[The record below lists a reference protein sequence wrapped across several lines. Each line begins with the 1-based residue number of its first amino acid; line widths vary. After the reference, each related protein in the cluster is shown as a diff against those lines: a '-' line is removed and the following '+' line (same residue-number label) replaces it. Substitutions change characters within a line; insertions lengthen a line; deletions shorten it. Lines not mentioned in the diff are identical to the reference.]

1 VTRAAALV
9 LLGLA
14 AASPASGQDLKGY
27 VSALFGA
34 MPEAGANP
42 GDRGVAELR
51 TRLFAEGLFDA
62 GDHVHFTIGAY
73 VDGLVANREPLGA
86 RGVTRDAIARAGDLY
101 ADVRMSRFDLRLGMS
116 RIVWGRLDE
125 FQPGDVVNPLDLSRF
140 LLEGRSEA
148 RLPVAMVRG
157 RAFLSGD
164 TTVEGVL
171 VPFFRRG
178 RFDQVAEETSP
189 FALTPPGRPER
200 HEPDV
205 TWRSLQGGG
214 RLTSTVG
221 RLDWGVSVYRGFES
235 FPAYTYRVPDAGDSL
250 AIPLVV
256 PTVVETFPRFTMLA
270 TDFET
275 VRGPWGLR
283 GEIAWFPDDTLQ
295 SFSPVTPV
303 PGRSVEAGIGMD
315 RRAGN
320 YRVSGNV
327 LVARRRVDR
336 AVLDANP
343 IPFDARI
350 ENTDVRLVGW
360 AERTFARET
369 RTVRMLAVYN
379 PDAASAFVRGI
390 VAFSLRDNLLL
401 ETSAGWLR
409 GTELD
414 LLSRLST
421 RDFVYARLKVYF

>member
-1 VTRAAALV
+1 VIQVAAV
-9 LLGLA
+9 LLVGLA
-14 AASPASGQDLKGY
+14 TASPARAQSLDGY
-27 VSALFGA
+27 VSALFAA
-34 MPEAGANP
+34 MPDVGSEP

-51 TRLFAEGLFDA
+51 TRLFAEGLIDVR
-62 GDHVHFTIGAY
+62 DHVHLTIGAY
-73 VDGLVANREPLGA
+73 VDGLVADREPLGG
-86 RGVTRDAIARAGDLY
+86 RGVTSSAIARPADLY
-101 ADVRMSRFDLRLGMS
+101 AEVRTSRFDVRAGMS

-125 FQPGDVVNPLDLSRF
+125 FQPSDVVNPLDLSRF

-148 RLPVAMVRG
+148 RLPVAMLRG
-157 RAFLSGD
+157 RAFLTGD
-164 TTVEGVL
+164 TTIEGVL
-171 VPFFRRG
+171 VPVFRRG
-178 RFDQVAEETSP
+178 RFDQLSEETSP
-189 FALTPPGRPER
+189 FALTPPGLPER
-200 HEPDV
+200 REPDV
-205 TWRSLQGGG
+205 AWRSLQGGS

-221 RLDWGVSVYRGFES
+221 QLDWGVSVYRGFES
-235 FPAYTYRVPDAGDSL
+235 FPAYTYQVPDVGDPL

-283 GEIAWFPDDTLQ
+283 GEVAWFPDDTLQ
-295 SFSPVTPV
+295 SFSPVISV
-303 PGRSVEAGIGMD
+303 PGRSIEAGIGMD
-315 RRAGN
+315 RRAGS

-327 LVARRRVDR
+327 LLSRRRIDR
-336 AVLDANP
+336 AKLAANP
-343 IPFDARI
+343 TPFDAEV
-350 ENTDVRLVGW
+350 ENTDVTVVGW
-360 AERTFARET
+360 AERSFARET
-369 RTVRMLAVYN
+369 RTVRLLAVYN

-390 VAFSLRDNLLL
+390 AAFSLRDNLWL